1 MLNTKPTEQIQQ
13 QIIINRRRL
22 SFQRLLL
29 LVLVSILIHGLGL
42 LLFARFERFRHV
54 GEKKAD
60 PKPIEFTVVPDESEK
75 IVTEDKTDIASDNQS
90 PVSQPAPPITPTPV
104 PAPPPTPEPA
114 PQAIPAPTPTV
125 ENQTPVL
132 SGDDTPTPQSQIDPA
147 PEPKPVTKPS
157 KNDSIAT
164 SLPPK
169 TPSSSEPEVQPKKPA
184 DTNGMSKSASD
195 LLGGDYEKTLASGGD
210 AFFSPEALE
219 YNSVLNPEQLKAL
232 KGIDLSQ
239 YLAEMEGKVK
249 PNWNPAFRQ
258 DERTTVLTFNIQKD
272 GQITGLQVSQSSG
285 LDEVDREA
293 LEAVQNSVPFAP
305 LPANF
310 PLEDLEITFSFNI
323 HIY

>member
-13 QIIINRRRL
+13 QIIINRRRSSL
-22 SFQRLLL
+22 QRLLL

-42 LLFARFERFRHV
+42 LLFARFERFRQV

-60 PKPIEFTVVPDESEK
+60 PKPIEFTVVPDEPEK
-75 IVTEDKTDIASDNQS
+75 TIAEDKTNKTSDNQ
-90 PVSQPAPPITPTPV
+90 PPEPA
-104 PAPPPTPEPA
+104 PAPPPTPAPEPEPA
-114 PQAIPAPTPTV
+114 PAPPPTPAPTPTV
-125 ENQTPVL
+125 KNQTPVL
-132 SGDDTPTPQSQIDPA
+132 SGDDTPAPQSQTNPT

-157 KNDSIAT
+157 NSDSIAT

-169 TPSSSEPEVQPKKPA
+169 TPPISEPEVQPKKPA
-184 DTNGMSKSASD
+184 DTNGVSKSASD
-195 LLGGDYEKTLASGGD
+195 LLGGNYEKTLASGGD

-293 LEAVQNSVPFAP
+293 LDAVQNSVPFAP

>member
-22 SFQRLLL
+22 SLQRLLL

-60 PKPIEFTVVPDESEK
+60 PKPIEFTVVPDESAK
-75 IVTEDKTDIASDNQS
+75 TITEDKTSDNQ
-90 PVSQPAPPITPTPV
+90 PPAPEPAPVATPTP
-104 PAPPPTPEPA
+104 APE
-114 PQAIPAPTPTV
+114 PQAIPAPTSTV
-125 ENQTPVL
+125 KNQTPVL
-132 SGDDTPTPQSQIDPA
+132 SGDDTPTPQSQTDPP
-147 PEPKPVTKPS
+147 PEPVTKPS
-157 KNDSIAT
+157 TSDSIAT
-164 SLPPK
+164 SLAPK
-169 TPSSSEPEVQPKKPA
+169 TPPISEPEVQPKQPA
-184 DTNGMSKSASD
+184 DTNGVSKSASD

-210 AFFSPEALE
+210 AFFSPEALK

-258 DERTTVLTFNIQKD
+258 DERTTVLTFNILKD

-293 LEAVQNSVPFAP
+293 LDAVQNSVPFAP